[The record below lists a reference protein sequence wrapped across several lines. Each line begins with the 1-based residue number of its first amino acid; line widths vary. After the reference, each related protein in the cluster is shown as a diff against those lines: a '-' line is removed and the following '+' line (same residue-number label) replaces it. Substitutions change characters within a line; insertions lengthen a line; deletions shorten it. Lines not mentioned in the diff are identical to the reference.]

1 MSTTTLLEIPG
12 YRVHGQLG
20 KGGMAEVF
28 LATQESLSRKVAIK
42 VLRSAEDEAF
52 SKRFIQE
59 AHIVASLNHPSIITI
74 YDIGRLADGRYYL
87 AMEFLP
93 GGDLARHKGEV
104 FAPERALK
112 IVREIA
118 SGLAVVHD
126 RGLVHRDV
134 KPANVLFR
142 GDGTAVLTDFGVA
155 KELDID
161 SELTQFGIAVGSPA
175 YSSPEQAQ
183 CQPLDAR
190 SDIYSLGVILLE
202 MLTGSNPFRGGNYT
216 QTVVNHVQM
225 ALPELPER
233 LAAFHGLLGR
243 MLAKKPDARF
253 PDCRALLSA
262 LDDMEQSDLEQ
273 TQLRTALPQSRPAV
287 AETPVRRKRRSAMPL
302 LMVLTVLVLIGTL
315 TSATL
320 YIKHRQQIEA
330 LLVEAELRFAAGQLA
345 EPEQDSAEHYFNQ
358 VLLLEQSNDAA
369 LVGLQRVRAARIE
382 VLLNEAEQR
391 FASGQLK
398 EPEQDSAEYFFS
410 QVLRIDPG
418 NSTALGGLQRV
429 REARIGAL
437 LVLAEQRLGEGLLTE
452 PARDS
457 ADYYYRQALAIDGQ
471 HTAVL
476 AGLQRLLEARIAR
489 FLRLAEQSIAD
500 KRLLLPEEDSAVY
513 YYRQIL
519 GWSPDNAEALA
530 GIGRVAQLYRDMAAA
545 AYRRGDFPA
554 ALAMIQR
561 GLEVEPQNVVL
572 QRMRGEHRK
581 LLSEAREARD
591 RARVAVT
598 ADADPEPADAR
609 ENKRTDES
617 RSERESGNPIMRAWN
632 KLFGQ

>member
-273 TQLRTALPQSRPAV
+273 TQLRPALPQSRPAA
-287 AETPVRRKRRSAMPL
+287 AEIPVRRKRRSAMPL
-302 LMVLTVLVLIGTL
+302 LMVLTVLVLVGTL

-320 YIKHRQQIEA
+320 YIKQRQQIEA

-358 VLLLEQSNDAA
+358 VLQLEQGNDAA
-369 LVGLQRVRAARIE
+369 LAGLQRVRVARIE

-398 EPEQDSAEYFFS
+398 EPAQDSAEYFFS
-410 QVLRIDPG
+410 QVLLIDPG
-418 NSTALGGLQRV
+418 NSTALDGLQRV

-471 HTAVL
+471 HAAVL

-530 GIGRVAQLYRDMAAA
+530 GISRVAQLYRDMAAA

-591 RARVAVT
+591 RAQVAVT
-598 ADADPEPADAR
+598 ADAGPEPADAR

>member
-358 VLLLEQSNDAA
+358 VLLLEQGNDAA

>member
-302 LMVLTVLVLIGTL
+302 LMVLTVLVLVGTL

-530 GIGRVAQLYRDMAAA
+530 GISRVAQLYRDMASA